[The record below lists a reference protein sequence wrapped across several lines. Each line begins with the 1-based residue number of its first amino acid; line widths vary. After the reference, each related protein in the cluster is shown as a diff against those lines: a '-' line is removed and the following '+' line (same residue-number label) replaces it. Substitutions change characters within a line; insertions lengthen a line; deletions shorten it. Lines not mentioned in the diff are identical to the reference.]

1 MSAPAITIK
10 SWRTAS
16 AAASLMTERGVKRLP
31 VLRAGQLVGIISRAD
46 LVRAFARPDAEI
58 EEDIRREVMLRSL
71 EMSGSGIDVQVRG
84 GEVTLGGEVETE
96 LLAELLP
103 EEIQR
108 VPGVVRVHSEVRT
121 RRR

>member
-1 MSAPAITIK
+1 
-10 SWRTAS
+10 
-16 AAASLMTERGVKRLP
+16 
-31 VLRAGQLVGIISRAD
+31 
-46 LVRAFARPDAEI
+46 
-58 EEDIRREVMLRSL
+58 MLRSL

-121 RRR
+121 RRP